1 MTTAMQ
7 TPQRRS
13 RSKLQDVSL
22 VNGPMLLLK
31 SIRGFSSNRSLMWLA
46 TVPLALFGLGIFNL
60 SAHAADLPEL
70 NAAFLANNLWLLIA
84 TILVIFMNAGFAM
97 VEAGMCRSKNAVNI
111 LAKNLFVFA
120 LAVTAYWTVGY
131 SIMYGGSLAGGWL
144 YFNGLFFDP
153 TVTAE
158 TVADGG
164 LVPTVD
170 FLFQSAFAGTAA
182 TIVSGLVAERV
193 KFGEFVVFALVL
205 TAVIY
210 PISGSWQ
217 WNGGWLSELGF
228 VDFAGSSIV
237 HSVGA
242 WAGLVGAMLLG
253 PRIGKFVSGKPQ
265 AMPGHNMAIAT
276 LGALVL
282 WIGWYGFNPG
292 SQLAMDEWVP
302 YVAVT
307 TTLAAAGGAIG
318 ATLISTMTSGKPDLT
333 MIINGILAGLVSIT
347 AGCAN
352 LTLVG
357 SWLAGLVG
365 GVIVVFSVSAL
376 DAAEIDDPVG
386 AFSVHGVCGVWG
398 TLVVGIWGYDIQGSQ
413 LAMDQ
418 WVPYV
423 AVTTTLAAAGGAIGA
438 TVISTMTSGKPDL
451 TMIINGILAGL
462 VSITAGCANLT
473 LVGSWLAGLVG
484 GVIVVFSV
492 SALDAAEID
501 DPVGAFSVHGVCG
514 VWGTLVVG
522 IWGYDIQGDGS
533 PLGFLVGAGFNQF
546 FIQALGCAAYAIWTL
561 VTCWIAWSV
570 IGGLFGGIRV
580 SEKEEIQGLDI
591 GEHGMEAYPDF
602 ASSK

>member
-1 MTTAMQ
+1 
-7 TPQRRS
+7 
-13 RSKLQDVSL
+13 
-22 VNGPMLLLK
+22 ML
-31 SIRGFSSNRSLMWLA
+31 WLA

-120 LAVTAYWTVGY
+120 LAVTSYWFIGY
-131 SIMYGGSLAGGWL
+131 SLMYGGSVADGWL
-144 YFNGLFFDP
+144 YFGGLFFDP
-153 TVTAE
+153 TVTADMV
-158 TVADGG
+158 TDAG

-193 KFGEFVVFALVL
+193 KFGEFVVFAIVL
-205 TAVIY
+205 TAFIY
-210 PISGSWQ
+210 PIAGSWK
-217 WNGGWLSELGF
+217 WNGGWLDSLGF

-253 PRIGKFVSGKPQ
+253 PRIGKYSDGKPQ

-292 SQLAMDEWVP
+292 SQLAMDQWVP

-307 TTLAAAGGAIG
+307 TTLAAAAGAIG
-318 ATLISTMTSGKPDLT
+318 ATIVSTLTSGKPDLT

-347 AGCAN
+347 AGCGDM
-352 LTLVG
+352 TLAG
-357 SWLAGLVG
+357 AWFAGLVG
-365 GVIVVFSVSAL
+365 GIIVVFSVAAL

-398 TLVVGIWGYDIQGSQ
+398 TVV
-413 LAMDQ
+413 
-418 WVPYV
+418 
-423 AVTTTLAAAGGAIGA
+423 IG
-438 TVISTMTSGKPDL
+438 L
-451 TMIINGILAGL
+451 
-462 VSITAGCANLT
+462 
-473 LVGSWLAGLVG
+473 
-484 GVIVVFSV
+484 
-492 SALDAAEID
+492 
-501 DPVGAFSVHGVCG
+501 
-514 VWGTLVVG
+514 WGTAV
-522 IWGYDIQGDGS
+522 QGDGAGMG
-533 PLGFLVGAGFNQF
+533 LFNGGGINLLLV
-546 FIQALGCAAYAIWTL
+546 QALGAAAYAIWTL
-561 VTCWIAWSV
+561 VTCWIAWSI

-580 SEKEEIQGLDI
+580 SEEEETQGLDI

-602 ASSK
+602 ASAK

>member
-1 MTTAMQ
+1 MTTALQ

-13 RSKLQDVSL
+13 RSKLQDASL
-22 VNGPMLLLK
+22 VNGPMLLLR
-31 SIRGFSSNRSLMWLA
+31 SIRGFSSNRSMLWLA
-46 TVPLALFGLGIFNL
+46 TVPAALFGLGLFNL
-60 SAHAADLPEL
+60 SAYATELPEL

-120 LAVTAYWTVGY
+120 LAVTAYWFVGF
-131 SIMYGGSLAGGWL
+131 SIMYGKPVLGGWF

-153 TVTAE
+153 NVTPAM
-158 TVADGG
+158 VNDAA

-205 TAVIY
+205 TAIIY

-217 WNGGWLSELGF
+217 WNSIVEGQEGWLNKLGF
-228 VDFAGSSIV
+228 IDFAGSSIV

-253 PRIGKFVSGKPQ
+253 PRIGKFADGKPR

-292 SQLAMDEWVP
+292 SQLAMDQWVP

-318 ATLISTMTSGKPDLT
+318 ATVISTLTSGKPDLT

-352 LTLVG
+352 LTMVG
-357 SWLAGLVG
+357 SWVAGLVG
-365 GVIVVFSVSAL
+365 GIIVVFSVVAL

-398 TLVVGIWGYDIQGSQ
+398 TLVIGLWGFDIQDTGAALGLFNGGGIKQ
-413 LAMDQ
+413 LGIQ
-418 WVPYV
+418 
-423 AVTTTLAAAGGAIGA
+423 AIGA
-438 TVISTMTSGKPDL
+438 G
-451 TMIINGILAGL
+451 
-462 VSITAGCANLT
+462 
-473 LVGSWLAGLVG
+473 
-484 GVIVVFSV
+484 
-492 SALDAAEID
+492 
-501 DPVGAFSVHGVCG
+501 
-514 VWGTLVVG
+514 
-522 IWGYDIQGDGS
+522 
-533 PLGFLVGAGFNQF
+533 
-546 FIQALGCAAYAIWTL
+546 AYAIWAL

-580 SEKEEIQGLDI
+580 SEEEETQGLDI

-602 ASSK
+602 ASAK

>member
-1 MTTAMQ
+1 MTTALQ

-13 RSKLQDVSL
+13 RSKLQDASL
-22 VNGPMLLLK
+22 VNGPMLLLR
-31 SIRGFSSNRSLMWLA
+31 SIRGFSSNRSMLWLA

-120 LAVTAYWTVGY
+120 LAVTSYWFIGY
-131 SIMYGGSLAGGWL
+131 SLMYGGSVADGWL
-144 YFNGLFFDP
+144 YFGGLFFDP
-153 TVTAE
+153 TVTADMV
-158 TVADGG
+158 TDAG

-193 KFGEFVVFALVL
+193 KFGEFVVFAIVL
-205 TAVIY
+205 TAFIY
-210 PISGSWQ
+210 PIAGSWK
-217 WNGGWLSELGF
+217 WNGGWLDSLGF

-253 PRIGKFVSGKPQ
+253 PRIGKYSDGKPQ

-292 SQLAMDEWVP
+292 SQLAMDQWVP

-307 TTLAAAGGAIG
+307 TTLAAAAGAIG
-318 ATLISTMTSGKPDLT
+318 ATVVSTLTSGKPDLT

-347 AGCAN
+347 AGCGDM
-352 LTLVG
+352 TLAG
-357 SWLAGLVG
+357 AWFAGLVG
-365 GVIVVFSVSAL
+365 GIIVVFSVAAL

-398 TLVVGIWGYDIQGSQ
+398 TVV
-413 LAMDQ
+413 
-418 WVPYV
+418 
-423 AVTTTLAAAGGAIGA
+423 IG
-438 TVISTMTSGKPDL
+438 L
-451 TMIINGILAGL
+451 
-462 VSITAGCANLT
+462 
-473 LVGSWLAGLVG
+473 
-484 GVIVVFSV
+484 
-492 SALDAAEID
+492 
-501 DPVGAFSVHGVCG
+501 
-514 VWGTLVVG
+514 WGTAV
-522 IWGYDIQGDGS
+522 QGDG
-533 PLGFLVGAGFNQF
+533 AGMGLFNGGGISLLL
-546 FIQALGCAAYAIWTL
+546 IQALGAAAYAIWTL

-580 SEKEEIQGLDI
+580 SEEEETQGLDI

-602 ASSK
+602 ASAK

>member
-1 MTTAMQ
+1 MNKFKFERKQYKLFFCRSNFFFMTTALQ

-13 RSKLQDVSL
+13 RSKLQDASL
-22 VNGPMLLLK
+22 VNGPMLLLR
-31 SIRGFSSNRSLMWLA
+31 SIRGFSSNRSMLWLA

-120 LAVTAYWTVGY
+120 LAVTSYWFIGY
-131 SIMYGGSLAGGWL
+131 SLMYGGSVADGWL
-144 YFNGLFFDP
+144 YFGGLFFDP
-153 TVTAE
+153 TVTADMV
-158 TVADGG
+158 TDAG

-193 KFGEFVVFALVL
+193 KFGEFVVFAIVL
-205 TAVIY
+205 TAFIY
-210 PISGSWQ
+210 PIAGSWK
-217 WNGGWLSELGF
+217 WNGGWLDSLGF

-253 PRIGKFVSGKPQ
+253 PRIGKYSDGKPQ

-292 SQLAMDEWVP
+292 SQLAMDQWVP

-307 TTLAAAGGAIG
+307 TTLAAAAGAIG
-318 ATLISTMTSGKPDLT
+318 ATIVSTLTSGKPDLT

-347 AGCAN
+347 AGCGDM
-352 LTLVG
+352 TLAG
-357 SWLAGLVG
+357 AWFAGLVG
-365 GVIVVFSVSAL
+365 GIIVVFSVAAL

-398 TLVVGIWGYDIQGSQ
+398 TVV
-413 LAMDQ
+413 
-418 WVPYV
+418 
-423 AVTTTLAAAGGAIGA
+423 IG
-438 TVISTMTSGKPDL
+438 L
-451 TMIINGILAGL
+451 
-462 VSITAGCANLT
+462 
-473 LVGSWLAGLVG
+473 
-484 GVIVVFSV
+484 
-492 SALDAAEID
+492 
-501 DPVGAFSVHGVCG
+501 
-514 VWGTLVVG
+514 WGTAV
-522 IWGYDIQGDGS
+522 QGDG
-533 PLGFLVGAGFNQF
+533 AGMGLFNGGGISLLL
-546 FIQALGCAAYAIWTL
+546 IQALGAAAYAIWTL

-580 SEKEEIQGLDI
+580 SEEEETQGLDI

-602 ASSK
+602 ASAK

>member
-1 MTTAMQ
+1 MTTALQ

-13 RSKLQDVSL
+13 RPKLQDASL
-22 VNGPMLLLK
+22 VNGPMLLLR
-31 SIRGFSSNRSLMWLA
+31 SIRGFSSNRSMLWLA

-84 TILVIFMNAGFAM
+84 TVLVIFMNAGFAM

-120 LAVTAYWTVGY
+120 LAVTSYWFIGY
-131 SIMYGGSLAGGWL
+131 SLMYGGSVADGWL
-144 YFNGLFFDP
+144 YFGGLFFDP
-153 TVTAE
+153 TVTSDMVTDA
-158 TVADGG
+158 A

-193 KFGEFVVFALVL
+193 KFGEFVVFAIVL
-205 TAVIY
+205 TAFIY
-210 PISGSWQ
+210 PIAGSWK
-217 WNGGWLSELGF
+217 WNGGWLDSLGF
-228 VDFAGSSIV
+228 IDFAGSSIV

-253 PRIGKFVSGKPQ
+253 PRIGKFSNGKPQ

-292 SQLAMDEWVP
+292 SQLAMDQWVP

-307 TTLAAAGGAIG
+307 TTLAAAAGAIG
-318 ATLISTMTSGKPDLT
+318 ATVVSTLTSGKPDLT

-347 AGCAN
+347 AGCGDM
-352 LTLVG
+352 TLAG
-357 SWLAGLVG
+357 SWFAGLVG
-365 GVIVVFSVSAL
+365 GIIVVFSVSAL

-386 AFSVHGVCGVWG
+386 AFSVHGVCGIWG
-398 TLVVGIWGYDIQGSQ
+398 TIV
-413 LAMDQ
+413 
-418 WVPYV
+418 
-423 AVTTTLAAAGGAIGA
+423 IG
-438 TVISTMTSGKPDL
+438 L
-451 TMIINGILAGL
+451 
-462 VSITAGCANLT
+462 
-473 LVGSWLAGLVG
+473 
-484 GVIVVFSV
+484 
-492 SALDAAEID
+492 
-501 DPVGAFSVHGVCG
+501 
-514 VWGTLVVG
+514 WGTAV
-522 IWGYDIQGDGS
+522 QGDGAG
-533 PLGFLVGAGFNQF
+533 LGLFNGGGLNLLF
-546 FIQALGCAAYAIWTL
+546 VQALGAAAYAIWTL

-580 SEKEEIQGLDI
+580 SEEEEIQGLDI

-602 ASSK
+602 ASAK

>member
-1 MTTAMQ
+1 MTTALQ

-13 RSKLQDVSL
+13 RSKLQDASL
-22 VNGPMLLLK
+22 VNGPMLLLR
-31 SIRGFSSNRSLMWLA
+31 SIRGFSSNRSMLWLS

-120 LAVTAYWTVGY
+120 LAVTSYWFIGY
-131 SIMYGGSLAGGWL
+131 SLMYGDSVAGGWL
-144 YFNGLFFDP
+144 YFMGLFFDP

-158 TVADGG
+158 TVADAG

-193 KFGEFVVFALVL
+193 KFGEFVVFAVVL
-205 TAVIY
+205 TAFIY
-210 PISGSWQ
+210 PIAGSWK
-217 WNGGWLSELGF
+217 WNGGWLDALGF

-253 PRIGKFVSGKPQ
+253 PRIGKYSDGKPQ

-292 SQLAMDEWVP
+292 SQLAMDQWVP

-307 TTLAAAGGAIG
+307 TTLAAAAGAIG
-318 ATLISTMTSGKPDLT
+318 ATIVSTLTSGKPDLT

-347 AGCAN
+347 AGCGDM
-352 LTLVG
+352 TLAG
-357 SWLAGLVG
+357 AWFAGLVG
-365 GVIVVFSVSAL
+365 GIIVVFSVAAL

-398 TLVVGIWGYDIQGSQ
+398 TVV
-413 LAMDQ
+413 
-418 WVPYV
+418 
-423 AVTTTLAAAGGAIGA
+423 IG
-438 TVISTMTSGKPDL
+438 L
-451 TMIINGILAGL
+451 
-462 VSITAGCANLT
+462 
-473 LVGSWLAGLVG
+473 
-484 GVIVVFSV
+484 
-492 SALDAAEID
+492 
-501 DPVGAFSVHGVCG
+501 
-514 VWGTLVVG
+514 WGTAV
-522 IWGYDIQGDGS
+522 QGDGAGMG
-533 PLGFLVGAGFNQF
+533 LFNGGGITLLLV
-546 FIQALGCAAYAIWTL
+546 QALGAAAYAIWTL

-580 SEKEEIQGLDI
+580 SEEEETQGLDI

-602 ASSK
+602 ASAK

>member
-1 MTTAMQ
+1 MTTALQ

-13 RSKLQDVSL
+13 RSKLQDASL
-22 VNGPMLLLK
+22 VNGPMLLLR
-31 SIRGFSSNRSLMWLA
+31 SIRGFSSNRSMLWLA
-46 TVPLALFGLGIFNL
+46 TVPVALFGLGIFNL
-60 SAHAADLPEL
+60 SAHAGDLPEL
-70 NAAFLANNLWLLIA
+70 NAAFLANNLWLLVA

-120 LAVTAYWTVGY
+120 LAVTSYWFIGY
-131 SIMYGGSLAGGWL
+131 SLMYGDSVAGGWL
-144 YFNGLFFDP
+144 YFMGLFFDP

-158 TVADGG
+158 TVADAG

-193 KFGEFVVFALVL
+193 KFGEFVVFAVVL
-205 TAVIY
+205 TAFIY
-210 PISGSWQ
+210 PIAGSWK
-217 WNGGWLSELGF
+217 WNGGWLDALGF

-253 PRIGKFVSGKPQ
+253 PRIGKYSDGKPQ

-292 SQLAMDEWVP
+292 SQLAMDQWVP

-307 TTLAAAGGAIG
+307 TTLAAAAGAIG
-318 ATLISTMTSGKPDLT
+318 ATIVSTLTSGKPDLT

-347 AGCAN
+347 AGCGDM
-352 LTLVG
+352 TLAG
-357 SWLAGLVG
+357 AWFAGLVG
-365 GVIVVFSVSAL
+365 GIIVVFSVAAL

-398 TLVVGIWGYDIQGSQ
+398 TVV
-413 LAMDQ
+413 
-418 WVPYV
+418 
-423 AVTTTLAAAGGAIGA
+423 IG
-438 TVISTMTSGKPDL
+438 L
-451 TMIINGILAGL
+451 
-462 VSITAGCANLT
+462 
-473 LVGSWLAGLVG
+473 
-484 GVIVVFSV
+484 
-492 SALDAAEID
+492 
-501 DPVGAFSVHGVCG
+501 
-514 VWGTLVVG
+514 WGTAV
-522 IWGYDIQGDGS
+522 QGDGAGMG
-533 PLGFLVGAGFNQF
+533 LFNGGGITLLLV
-546 FIQALGCAAYAIWTL
+546 QALGAAAYAIWTL

-580 SEKEEIQGLDI
+580 SEEEETQGLDI

-602 ASSK
+602 ASAK

>member
-292 SQLAMDEWVP
+292 SQLAMDQWVP

-398 TLVVGIWGYDIQGSQ
+398 TLVI
-413 LAMDQ
+413 
-418 WVPYV
+418 
-423 AVTTTLAAAGGAIGA
+423 
-438 TVISTMTSGKPDL
+438 
-451 TMIINGILAGL
+451 
-462 VSITAGCANLT
+462 
-473 LVGSWLAGLVG
+473 
-484 GVIVVFSV
+484 
-492 SALDAAEID
+492 
-501 DPVGAFSVHGVCG
+501 
-514 VWGTLVVG
+514 G

-546 FIQALGCAAYAIWTL
+546 FVQALGCAAYAIWTL

>member
-1 MTTAMQ
+1 MTTALQ

-13 RSKLQDVSL
+13 RSKLQDASL
-22 VNGPMLLLK
+22 VNGPMLLLR
-31 SIRGFSSNRSLMWLA
+31 SIRGFSSNRSMLWLA

-84 TILVIFMNAGFAM
+84 SILVIFMNAGFAM

-120 LAVTAYWTVGY
+120 LAVTSYWFIGY
-131 SIMYGGSLAGGWL
+131 SLMYGGSVADGWL
-144 YFNGLFFDP
+144 YFGGLFFDP
-153 TVTAE
+153 TVTADMV
-158 TVADGG
+158 TDAG
-164 LVPTVD
+164 LVPSVD

-193 KFGEFVVFALVL
+193 KFGEFVVFAVVL
-205 TAVIY
+205 TAFIY
-210 PISGSWQ
+210 PIAGSWK
-217 WNGGWLSELGF
+217 WNGGWLDSLGF

-253 PRIGKFVSGKPQ
+253 PRIGKYSDGIPQ

-292 SQLAMDEWVP
+292 SQLAMDQWVP

-307 TTLAAAGGAIG
+307 TTLAAAAGAIG
-318 ATLISTMTSGKPDLT
+318 ATIVSTLTSGKPDLT

-347 AGCAN
+347 AGCGDM
-352 LTLVG
+352 TLAG
-357 SWLAGLVG
+357 AWFAGLVG
-365 GVIVVFSVSAL
+365 GIIVVFSVAAL

-398 TLVVGIWGYDIQGSQ
+398 TVV
-413 LAMDQ
+413 
-418 WVPYV
+418 
-423 AVTTTLAAAGGAIGA
+423 IG
-438 TVISTMTSGKPDL
+438 L
-451 TMIINGILAGL
+451 
-462 VSITAGCANLT
+462 
-473 LVGSWLAGLVG
+473 
-484 GVIVVFSV
+484 
-492 SALDAAEID
+492 
-501 DPVGAFSVHGVCG
+501 
-514 VWGTLVVG
+514 WGTAV
-522 IWGYDIQGDGS
+522 QGDGAGMG
-533 PLGFLVGAGFNQF
+533 LFNGGGITLLLV
-546 FIQALGCAAYAIWTL
+546 QALGAAAYAIWTL
-561 VTCWIAWSV
+561 VTCWITWSI

-580 SEKEEIQGLDI
+580 SEEEETQGLDI

-602 ASSK
+602 ASAK

>member
-1 MTTAMQ
+1 MTT
-7 TPQRRS
+7 TLHPPSRRN
-13 RSKLQDVSL
+13 RPNLQDVSL
-22 VNGPMLLLK
+22 ADGPLLLLR
-31 SIRGFSSNRSLMWLA
+31 SIRGFSSNRSLLWLA
-46 TVPLALFGLGIFNL
+46 TVPLALLGLGIFNL
-60 SAHAADLPEL
+60 SANAADLPEL
-70 NAAFLANNLWLLIA
+70 SAAFLANNLWLLIA

-120 LAVTAYWTVGY
+120 LAVTAYWFIGY
-131 SIMYGGSLAGGWL
+131 SIMYGGSVAEGWL
-144 YFNGLFFDP
+144 YFSGLFFDP

-158 TVADGG
+158 TVADAG

-205 TAVIY
+205 TAFIY

-217 WNGGWLSELGF
+217 WNGGWLAELGF

-253 PRIGKFVSGKPQ
+253 PRIGKFLDGKPQ

-292 SQLAMDEWVP
+292 SQLAMDQWVP

-318 ATLISTMTSGKPDLT
+318 ATIISTMTSGKPDLT

-365 GVIVVFSVSAL
+365 GVIVVVSVAAL

-398 TLVVGIWGYDIQGSQ
+398 TLVVGIWG
-413 LAMDQ
+413 
-418 WVPYV
+418 
-423 AVTTTLAAAGGAIGA
+423 
-438 TVISTMTSGKPDL
+438 
-451 TMIINGILAGL
+451 
-462 VSITAGCANLT
+462 
-473 LVGSWLAGLVG
+473 
-484 GVIVVFSV
+484 F
-492 SALDAAEID
+492 
-501 DPVGAFSVHGVCG
+501 
-514 VWGTLVVG
+514 
-522 IWGYDIQGDGS
+522 DIQGDGS
-533 PLGFLVGAGFNQF
+533 ALGFLVGGGFNQF
-546 FIQALGCAAYAIWTL
+546 FVQALGCAAYAIWTL
-561 VTCWIAWSV
+561 VTCWVAWSI

-580 SEKEEIQGLDI
+580 SEKEEVLGLDI

>member
-1 MTTAMQ
+1 
-7 TPQRRS
+7 
-13 RSKLQDVSL
+13 
-22 VNGPMLLLK
+22 ML
-31 SIRGFSSNRSLMWLA
+31 WLA
-46 TVPLALFGLGIFNL
+46 TVPVALFGLGIFNL
-60 SAHAADLPEL
+60 SAHAGDLPEL
-70 NAAFLANNLWLLIA
+70 NAAFLANNLWLLVA

-120 LAVTAYWTVGY
+120 LAVTSYWFIGY
-131 SIMYGGSLAGGWL
+131 SLMYGDSVAGGWL
-144 YFNGLFFDP
+144 YFMGLFFDP

-158 TVADGG
+158 TVADAG

-193 KFGEFVVFALVL
+193 KFGEFVVFAVVL
-205 TAVIY
+205 TAFIY
-210 PISGSWQ
+210 PIAGSWK
-217 WNGGWLSELGF
+217 WNGGWLDSLGF

-253 PRIGKFVSGKPQ
+253 PRIGKYSDGKPQ

-292 SQLAMDEWVP
+292 SQLAMDQWVP

-307 TTLAAAGGAIG
+307 TTLAAAAGAIG
-318 ATLISTMTSGKPDLT
+318 ATIVSTLTSGKPDLT

-347 AGCAN
+347 AGCGDM
-352 LTLVG
+352 TLAG
-357 SWLAGLVG
+357 AWFAGLVG
-365 GVIVVFSVSAL
+365 GIIVVFSVAAL

-398 TLVVGIWGYDIQGSQ
+398 TVV
-413 LAMDQ
+413 
-418 WVPYV
+418 
-423 AVTTTLAAAGGAIGA
+423 IG
-438 TVISTMTSGKPDL
+438 L
-451 TMIINGILAGL
+451 
-462 VSITAGCANLT
+462 
-473 LVGSWLAGLVG
+473 
-484 GVIVVFSV
+484 
-492 SALDAAEID
+492 
-501 DPVGAFSVHGVCG
+501 
-514 VWGTLVVG
+514 WGTAV
-522 IWGYDIQGDGS
+522 QGDGAGMG
-533 PLGFLVGAGFNQF
+533 LFNGGGITLLLV
-546 FIQALGCAAYAIWTL
+546 QALGAAAYAIWTL

-580 SEKEEIQGLDI
+580 SEEEETQGLDI

-602 ASSK
+602 ASAK